1 MEVAAA
7 EPVPFGKARI
17 VREGAD
23 LTVVTW
29 GNTLE
34 LADEAARRS
43 GADLEI
49 IDLRSIVPC
58 DYETIQKSLE
68 KTGRLVV
75 IQEDTRTCGF
85 GQAVI
90 SEIMSNPTTFNLF
103 LAPPQLVSRED
114 VSVGY
119 NPIYEYAALPDI
131 ERVLGAISIAME

>member
-1 MEVAAA
+1 
-7 EPVPFGKARI
+7 
-17 VREGAD
+17 
-23 LTVVTW
+23 
-29 GNTLE
+29 
-34 LADEAARRS
+34 
-43 GADLEI
+43 
-49 IDLRSIVPC
+49 VPC